1 MTKGYCMQLVLSVP
15 VSKQIIFSPSHKCS
29 KIKVKIEPAT
39 GYFPANNG
47 GLVECLVSLI
57 CVTRIA

>member
-1 MTKGYCMQLVLSVP
+1 MQLVLSVP